1 MDSKRKKTLIRKY
14 DRTAEIYDQLYLSE
28 QKSKY
33 GAILPS
39 LSLSE
44 ADSILDAGCGTGLL
58 IPLIAKRSR
67 FVVGID
73 ISLKMLEQAKRRS
86 LSFGNV
92 DLVLAD
98 VEFLPL
104 RDGCFSRIFA
114 LTTLQNVLNK
124 GRALK
129 EIKRIGTRNSLKILT
144 LLKKGDET
152 KQIELLEKMRFKI
165 CLVQDSEQLKD
176 ILTICI

>member
-1 MDSKRKKTLIRKY
+1 MDSKRKKTLIKKY

-33 GAILPS
+33 SAILPA
-39 LSLSE
+39 LSLSK
-44 ADSILDAGCGTGLL
+44 ADSVLDAGCGTGLL
-58 IPLIAKRSR
+58 IPLIASQSR

-73 ISLKMLEQAKRRS
+73 MSLGMLEQAKRRS
-86 LSFGNV
+86 LGFRNV

-104 RDGCFSRIFA
+104 RDESFSRIFA

-124 GRALK
+124 RRALK
-129 EIKRIGTRNSLKILT
+129 EIKRIGTRNSLKIVT

-165 CLVQDSEQLKD
+165 RFMQDSKQLKD
-176 ILTICI
+176 ILTICV

>member
-1 MDSKRKKTLIRKY
+1 MDSERKKTLIKKY

-33 GAILPS
+33 DAILPA
-39 LSLSE
+39 LSLSK
-44 ADSILDAGCGTGLL
+44 ADSVLDAGCGTGLL
-58 IPLIAKRSR
+58 IPLIAERSR

-73 ISLKMLEQAKRRS
+73 ISLRMLEQAKRRS
-86 LSFGNV
+86 LSFRNV
-92 DLVLAD
+92 GLVLAD
-98 VEFLPL
+98 VELLPL
-104 RDGCFSRIFA
+104 RSEYFSRIFA

-129 EIKRIGTRNSLKILT
+129 EIKRIGTRNSLKIVS

-152 KQIELLEKMRFKI
+152 KQIRLLEKMRFKVR
-165 CLVQDSEQLKD
+165 LVQDSEQLKD
-176 ILTICI
+176 IVIVCV